1 MYVKTKKNLFRIK
14 LKLNPIQLFHKLNIT
29 ANKTHTYK
37 ATLYA
42 LDIPKQSQ
50 TAVFNSFKFNLETNS
65 FH

>member
-1 MYVKTKKNLFRIK
+1 MKKVFGIK
-14 LKLNPIQLFHKLNIT
+14 LIFKLKSNSIVSQIKYNCQQ
-29 ANKTHTYK
+29 THTYK

-50 TAVFNSFKFNLETNS
+50 TAVFNSYKFNLETNS